1 MPCVNNINII
11 DMINYRTAYIRFVTL
26 AQKRLVKHQLDTYCK
41 RHSFC
46 RKHKLEVH
54 HILPKHFGGN
64 NDFNNLVLLSHEDH
78 IYAHFLL
85 NLALFQEGKQEDLVK
100 LNYSEMPTKMLDML
114 NLRKNILRGLKV
126 EVFVSGKNN
135 PPTIMSIREITK
147 ILCVIYRWNFTNQLL
162 FSSMLIKV
170 IRAALFF
177 RPISGLK
184 LRLNM

>member
-1 MPCVNNINII
+1 MV
-11 DMINYRTAYIRFVTL
+11 NYRTAYIRFVTL
-26 AQKRLVKHQLDTYCK
+26 AQKRLAKHQLDTHHK
-41 RHSFC
+41 RHCFC

-54 HILPKHFGGN
+54 HILPKNFGGK
-64 NDFNNLVLLSHEDH
+64 NDFKNLVLLSHEDH

-85 NLALFQEGKQEDLVK
+85 NLALFQEGKQDDLVK
-100 LNYSEMPTKMLDML
+100 LNYPELPAKMLDML

-135 PPTIMSIREITK
+135 PPTLMSIREITK
-147 ILCVIYRWNFTNQLL
+147 ILCVIRRWNFTNQLL

>member
-1 MPCVNNINII
+1 MV
-11 DMINYRTAYIRFVTL
+11 NYRTTYNRFVTL
-26 AQKRLVKHQLDTYCK
+26 AQKRLAKHQLDTSYK
-41 RHSFC
+41 RHCFC

-54 HILPKHFGGN
+54 HILPKNLGGN

-85 NLALFQEGKQEDLVK
+85 NLALFQEGKQEDLTK
-100 LNYSEMPTKMLDML
+100 LNYPEIPAKMLDML

-126 EVFVSGKNN
+126 EVFLSGKNN

-147 ILCVIYRWNFTNQLL
+147 ILCVIRRWNFTNQLL
-162 FSSMLIKV
+162 FSSMIIKV

-177 RPISGLK
+177 RPIGGLK

>member
-1 MPCVNNINII
+1 MV
-11 DMINYRTAYIRFVTL
+11 NYRTAYNRFVTL
-26 AQKRLVKHQLDTYCK
+26 AQKKLAKHQLDTHHK
-41 RHSFC
+41 RHCFC
-46 RKHKLEVH
+46 RKHKLEIH
-54 HILPKHFGGN
+54 HITPKNLGGT
-64 NDFNNLVLLSHEDH
+64 NDFNNLVLLSHDDH

-85 NLALFQEGKQEDLVK
+85 NLALFQEGKQEELAK
-100 LNYSEMPTKMLDML
+100 LNYPEIPAKMLDML

-147 ILCVIYRWNFTNQLL
+147 ILCVIRRWNFTNQLL

-177 RPISGLK
+177 RPVSGIK